1 MCFLILNSFFDFKFQ
16 VLLCTNVERYTGFN
30 FTDSLCVIHSIHSIH
45 SISHFSILHTDD
57 PISNNAFILYSTLG
71 IK

>member
-1 MCFLILNSFFDFKFQ
+1 M
-16 VLLCTNVERYTGFN
+16 R
-30 FTDSLCVIHSIHSIH
+30 DSLDSFDSI
-45 SISHFSILHTDD
+45 ISHFSILHTDD